1 MEQEPPD
8 ELDRIEGHQPLT
20 VAMGIVFP
28 PKGHPSVLEREEA
41 PIRDGHAVC
50 IACQILQHRP
60 RATPGWLGIHHPL
73 RRFPAVIVQFL
84 ALRHYA
90 LLHNEL

>member
-28 PKGHPSVLEREEA
+28 AKGHSSVL
-41 PIRDGHAVC
+41 
-50 IACQILQHRP
+50 
-60 RATPGWLGIHHPL
+60 
-73 RRFPAVIVQFL
+73 
-84 ALRHYA
+84 
-90 LLHNEL
+90 